1 MLGDVDDNEP
11 SVEIDTQVVVYAAAP
26 ALLPCGEWE
35 KGKMYAVGSLVSHG
49 LCCWQAVEVTTSE
62 PKKGSTSW
70 VVLLNAEPLKDVAID
85 TATEAVK
92 NAISVRVDGPDLV
105 ITVNDGKE

>member
-1 MLGDVDDNEP
+1 MGEGQDVCRGL
-11 SVEIDTQVVVYAAAP
+11 A
-26 ALLPCGEWE
+26 
-35 KGKMYAVGSLVSHG
+35 VSHG